1 MFQKL
6 ISEVAILPYSKRLSE
21 PTQSDAQHLLDITK
35 IVPTTEKHWKFIL
48 LKIKTILKR
57 CWNTER
63 YHTPL

>member
-6 ISEVAILPYSKRLSE
+6 ISEAAILPYSKRLSE

-57 CWNTER
+57 C
-63 YHTPL
+63 